1 MPSFDPTKLVAA
13 INAAKNA
20 SPSPAATPALTT
32 PRPTAAPT
40 TAPVPPPAPTP
51 VPTTAPVAPVAAPQ
65 TVFTA
70 ATLKSALVSIL
81 QSGVKEITPQ
91 NLAGALKISDA
102 HAVYVFESLKADGT
116 LFAGATAGT
125 FTTDVPKLLAL
136 VKSGNVVDIGPL
148 VATAAP
154 TPAPSPAPTPAPSPA
169 PTPAPSTPPVGAPA
183 PTAAPAPRRCAISV
197 ASIGDALAEIAKGPR
212 VSGVGEVTVDE
223 LMGEL
228 GLSEKVDAESIL
240 KELEAHGVCLPAA
253 TPETYKFD
261 QAIFTRFL
269 NIPGNQIEID
279 LVGQPPAPR
288 NPAPPAATPAAA
300 PTPQAQAAA
309 QKTWVTHFTQPKSVL
324 AMLAFVLGTTLAVNA
339 LKSSLTK
346 PGETAAVPPTAAAPT
361 AGPQTPAAAPIT
373 PDEVGSYIDARFDT
387 APTNLYNE
395 LSSTTQTVLHLIET
409 NDPSKDAKK
418 TIRGML
424 TGATQEL
431 LKTGTPHELMKLFFA
446 DALGGVSPAEF
457 ETFMANL
464 RKQEVENGGHGK
476 FYSIINDNTGAINL
490 PAAGN
495 LDSQKVRG
503 LLTEKFNILLDTLRS
518 SGSTIERDDA
528 DKNYSVR
535 LNGGGYIKIT
545 DTTPLLDTLA
555 IIKQTVTKNLNIA
568 KARVATTPQK

>member
-20 SPSPAATPALTT
+20 SPSPAVTTT
-32 PRPTAAPT
+32 PGPTAAPAA
-40 TAPVPPPAPTP
+40 APVPPPAPTP
-51 VPTTAPVAPVAAPQ
+51 VPTAAPVAPVAAPQ

-91 NLAGALKISDA
+91 NLAAALKIPDTYA
-102 HAVYVFESLKADGT
+102 TYVFEGLKARGT
-116 LFAGATAGT
+116 LVAGATAGT
-125 FTTDVPKLLAL
+125 FTTDLPKLIAL
-136 VKSGNVVDIGPL
+136 LKSGNVLDISPL

-169 PTPAPSTPPVGAPA
+169 PTPAPSTPPAGAPA
-183 PTAAPAPRRCAISV
+183 PTAAPAAPRYAIS
-197 ASIGDALAEIAKGPR
+197 ATSIGDALAEIAKRPKM
-212 VSGVGEVTVDE
+212 SGAGEVTLDE

-240 KELEAHGVCLPAA
+240 KELEAYGVCSPAA
-253 TPETYKFD
+253 TPETYTFD
-261 QAIFTRFL
+261 QAVLTRFL

-288 NPAPPAATPAAA
+288 MPAPPAAAPAAA

-324 AMLAFVLGTTLAVNA
+324 AMLAFVLGTALAVDA

-346 PGETAAVPPTAAAPT
+346 PGGAAAVPPTAPAPT
-361 AGPQTPAAAPIT
+361 AGPQTPATAPIT
-373 PDEVGSYIDARFDT
+373 PDEVGSYIDTRFDT

-424 TGATQEL
+424 TRATQEL

-446 DALGGVSPAEF
+446 DALGGVSPVEF
-457 ETFMANL
+457 ETFMTNL

-476 FYSIINDNTGAINL
+476 FYSLINDNTGAINL

-518 SGSTIERDDA
+518 SGSTIEKDDA
-528 DKNYSVR
+528 DKSYSVR
-535 LNGGGYIKIT
+535 LNGGGYMKIT

-555 IIKQTVTKNLNIA
+555 IIKQTVTKNLNTA

>member
-20 SPSPAATPALTT
+20 SPSPAVTTT
-32 PRPTAAPT
+32 PGPTAAPAA
-40 TAPVPPPAPTP
+40 APVPPPAPTP
-51 VPTTAPVAPVAAPQ
+51 VPTAAPVAPVAAPQ

-91 NLAGALKISDA
+91 NLAAALKIPDN
-102 HAVYVFESLKADGT
+102 HAIHVFENLKASGT
-116 LFAGATAGT
+116 LVPGATAGT
-125 FTTDVPKLLAL
+125 FTTDLPKLIAL
-136 VKSGNVVDIGPL
+136 LKSGNVLDIGPL

-154 TPAPSPAPTPAPSPA
+154 NLTAAPVPPPAPSPA

-183 PTAAPAPRRCAISV
+183 PTAAPAAPRYVIS
-197 ASIGDALAEIAKGPR
+197 ATSIGEALAEIAKGSR
-212 VSGVGEVTVDE
+212 VSGVGEVTLNE

-240 KELEAHGVCLPAA
+240 KELEAYGVCSPAA
-253 TPETYKFD
+253 TPETYRFD
-261 QAIFTRFL
+261 QAALTAFL
-269 NIPGNQIEID
+269 NTPGSQIEID

-288 NPAPPAATPAAA
+288 MPAPPAAAPAAA

-324 AMLAFVLGTTLAVNA
+324 AMLAFVLGTALAVDA

-346 PGETAAVPPTAAAPT
+346 PGGAAAVPPTAPAPT
-361 AGPQTPAAAPIT
+361 AGPQTPATAPIT
-373 PDEVGSYIDARFDT
+373 PDEVGSYIDTRFDT

-431 LKTGTPHELMKLFFA
+431 LKTGTPRELMKLFFA

-457 ETFMANL
+457 ETFMTNL
-464 RKQEVENGGHGK
+464 RTQEVENGSHGK

-518 SGSTIERDDA
+518 SGSTIEKNDA
-528 DKNYSVR
+528 DKSYSVR
-535 LNGGGYIKIT
+535 LNGGGYMKIT

-555 IIKQTVTKNLNIA
+555 IIKQTVTKNLNTA